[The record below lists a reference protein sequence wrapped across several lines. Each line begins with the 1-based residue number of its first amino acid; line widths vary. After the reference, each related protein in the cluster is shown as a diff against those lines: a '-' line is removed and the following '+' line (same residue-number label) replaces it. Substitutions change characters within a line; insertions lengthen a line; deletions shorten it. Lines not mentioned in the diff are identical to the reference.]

1 MLDMGGYGSGAR
13 WHLDLAIRDNNV
25 QLAEWCLTHGASPNA
40 APPRGRT
47 LSKRS
52 LYEEAT
58 RRGQSEM
65 MRVLERHGADVHAV
79 GAVNASEP
87 TSTDAIF
94 AAAKRNDVSALRRL
108 LDSGVS
114 PDVAAPDNTRALHI
128 AARADAAEAVQLLI
142 ERGAELDPVE
152 TTWGG
157 TPIGTATYC
166 GSTRAID
173 TLSKFSREIVALTFN
188 GKVERVRELVEADPS
203 IALPTADGDSLLL
216 SLPRDVEER
225 AIAIARLL
233 LSHGADP
240 TVKDSTGKTPA
251 ERAERLAMFDL
262 ARLLRSES

>member
-1 MLDMGGYGSGAR
+1 
-13 WHLDLAIRDNNV
+13 
-25 QLAEWCLTHGASPNA
+25 
-40 APPRGRT
+40 
-47 LSKRS
+47 
-52 LYEEAT
+52 
-58 RRGQSEM
+58 

>member
-1 MLDMGGYGSGAR
+1 
-13 WHLDLAIRDNNV
+13 
-25 QLAEWCLTHGASPNA
+25 
-40 APPRGRT
+40 
-47 LSKRS
+47 
-52 LYEEAT
+52 
-58 RRGQSEM
+58 M